1 MNVTELSN
9 TVWRIIA
16 GMPIEVFDEENYS
29 VWENDL
35 WELVHPRTEGDYK
48 GSRVI
53 GSANM
58 VTAFNIIH
66 QKMLIKQLK
75 ETHETSS
82 TVRNLELFKRILDH
96 LQEQKLIRKKPHRV
110 RQTFEVVK

>member
-1 MNVTELSN
+1 LNIQDLGA
-9 TVWRIIA
+9 TVWKILS

-35 WELVHPRTEGDYK
+35 WELVSPRSEGDFA
-48 GSRVI
+48 GSRLI

-66 QKMLIKQLK
+66 QKLLINQVRQQH
-75 ETHETSS
+75 TVDS
-82 TVRNLELFKRILDH
+82 TTRSLDLFKEILDY
-96 LQEQKLIRKKPHRV
+96 LQQQKLIRKKPHKV
-110 RQTFEVVK
+110 RKTFQIV